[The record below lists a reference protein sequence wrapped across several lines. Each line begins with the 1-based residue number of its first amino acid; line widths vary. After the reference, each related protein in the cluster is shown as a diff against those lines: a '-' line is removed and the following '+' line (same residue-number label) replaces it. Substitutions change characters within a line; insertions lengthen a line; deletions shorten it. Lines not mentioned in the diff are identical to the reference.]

1 MSKETVATNQE
12 ALYQKA
18 YFNRLG
24 ELGDLAPDTFK
35 AFAQFDKEALA
46 EGKLSRKLK
55 ELIAIAVAHTTGCPY
70 CIEVHVKAGKD
81 EGVSK
86 EELSEAVLVATAL
99 KAGSAIA
106 HGVNALN
113 AYDEI
118 EDEELY
124 KASYFNRLKEFSAL
138 NGDIFKAFV
147 DFDTLSLKDNILS
160 VKEKELIAVAVAHT
174 TGCPYCIDIHTKGAK
189 KAGVTKEELAESIF
203 VATALKAGSAI
214 AHSVNALN
222 AYDA

>member
-1 MSKETVATNQE
+1 MSKETVAVNKE
-12 ALYQKA
+12 ALYQRS

-24 ELGDLAPDTFK
+24 ELGDLVPDTYK
-35 AFAQFDKEALA
+35 AFTQFNKAALS

-70 CIEVHVKAGKD
+70 CIEVHVQAGKT
-81 EGVSK
+81 ENVTK

-113 AYDEI
+113 AYDEVK
-118 EDEELY
+118 DEELY
-124 KASYFNRLKEFSAL
+124 KASYFRRLKEFSEL
-138 NGDIFKAFV
+138 NGDIFKTFL
-147 DFDTLSLKDNILS
+147 DFDEEALKDNILS

-174 TGCPYCIDIHTKGAK
+174 TGCPYCVVIHTKGAK

-203 VATALKAGSAI
+203 VATLLKAGSAI
-214 AHSVNALN
+214 AYSVNALN

>member
-1 MSKETVATNQE
+1 MSKE
-12 ALYQKA
+12 ALYQKS

-24 ELGDLAPDTFK
+24 ELSDLAPDAFK
-35 AFAQFDKEALA
+35 AFVQFDKAALA

-70 CIEVHVKAGKD
+70 CIDVHVKAGKSL
-81 EGVSK
+81 EVTK
-86 EELSEAVLVATAL
+86 EEMAESILVATAL
-99 KAGSAIA
+99 KAGSALA

-118 EDEELY
+118 EDDELY

-138 NGDIFKAFV
+138 NGDAFKAFV
-147 DFDTLSLKDNILS
+147 DFDTKSLKASLLS

-203 VATALKAGSAI
+203 VATALKAGSAL

-222 AYDA
+222 AYDS

>member
-1 MSKETVATNQE
+1 MSKATVTTNKE
-12 ALYQKA
+12 ALYQKS

-24 ELGDLAPDTFK
+24 ELGDLVPEAFK
-35 AFAQFDKEALA
+35 AFAQFDNVALA

-70 CIEVHVKAGKD
+70 CIEVHVKAGKK
-81 EGVSK
+81 EGVTK

-99 KAGSAIA
+99 KAGSAMA

-118 EDEELY
+118 ADEELY
-124 KASYFNRLKEFSAL
+124 KVSYFNRLKEFSAL

-147 DFDTLSLKDNILS
+147 DFDTKSLKGNLLS
-160 VKEKELIAVAVAHT
+160 VKEKELIAIAVAHT

-189 KAGVTKEELAESIF
+189 EAGVTKEELAESIF